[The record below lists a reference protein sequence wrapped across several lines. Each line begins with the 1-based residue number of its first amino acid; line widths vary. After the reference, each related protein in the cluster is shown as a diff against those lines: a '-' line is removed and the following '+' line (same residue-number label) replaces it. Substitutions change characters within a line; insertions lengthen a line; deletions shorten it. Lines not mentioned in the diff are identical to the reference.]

1 MRALLGKQIPKTLV
15 LSALELLCMFHA
27 AESTAPEILE
37 SGLFETMS
45 DAHIIIARH
54 MSILYHTE
62 NEFISQG
69 TCEICMSSYL
79 ISRVHVAE
87 Q

>member
-1 MRALLGKQIPKTLV
+1 
-15 LSALELLCMFHA
+15 MFHA

-37 SGLFETMS
+37 SGLFTRMS
-45 DAHIIIARH
+45 DAHIMINRH
-54 MSILYHTE
+54 MSILYDTDKE
-62 NEFISQG
+62 SMSQG

-79 ISRVHVAE
+79 IIRVHAAE